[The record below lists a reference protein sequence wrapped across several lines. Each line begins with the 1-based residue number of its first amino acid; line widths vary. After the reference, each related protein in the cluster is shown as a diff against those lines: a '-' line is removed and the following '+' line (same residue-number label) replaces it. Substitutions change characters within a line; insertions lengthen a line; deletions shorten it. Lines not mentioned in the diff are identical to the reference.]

1 LKLAITGAQLRAA
14 RAFLGWS
21 ARDLAKRCGVSHSA
35 IARAEKIDGPLSMQ
49 ARNLNSIRG
58 TLEKHGIEFLDSNGI
73 RLLGDRC

>member
-1 LKLAITGAQLRAA
+1 
-14 RAFLGWS
+14 
-21 ARDLAKRCGVSHSA
+21 
-35 IARAEKIDGPLSMQ
+35 MQ